1 MNINWTSDL
10 SVGDHS
16 IDDDHKE
23 LFALIDELDSA
34 DMSHDYINSIL
45 DRLKA
50 YTRGH
55 FSREEEYMKNAGFP
69 GLEEHLKQH
78 ENFIEWLETIRS
90 TYARFPQSPFI
101 IGDSVNSYLQRWLR
115 QHILE
120 EDMKYRD
127 YIVGQ
132 ESHGSEQGG

>member
-1 MNINWTSDL
+1 MNITWTSDL

-23 LFALIDELDSA
+23 LFALVDELDSA

-55 FSREEEYMKNAGFP
+55 FSREEEYMEQVGYP
-69 GLEEHLKQH
+69 GMEGHLLQH
-78 ENFIEWLETIRS
+78 KNFIEWLETIRA

-127 YIVGQ
+127 FIL
-132 ESHGSEQGG
+132 EQKAKNAD

>member
-1 MNINWTSDL
+1 MNITWTSDL

-23 LFALIDELDSA
+23 LFALVDELDSA

-55 FSREEEYMKNAGFP
+55 FSREEEYMVQVGYP
-69 GLEEHLKQH
+69 GMKGHLLQH
-78 ENFIEWLETIRS
+78 KNFIEWLETIRA

-127 YIVGQ
+127 FIL
-132 ESHGSEQGG
+132 EQKAKNAD

>member
-1 MNINWTSDL
+1 MKIAWTSDL

-16 IDDDHKE
+16 IDDDHKG
-23 LFALIDELDSA
+23 LFALIDELCRA
-34 DMSHDYINSIL
+34 DMSHDYINAIL

-55 FSREEEYMKNAGFP
+55 FVREEVYMKKAGFP
-69 GLEEHLKQH
+69 EFDQHLAQH
-78 ENFIEWLETIRS
+78 ESFVEWLEAIRA

-101 IGDSVNSYLQRWLR
+101 IGDSVNGYLQRWLR

-127 YIVGQ
+127 FILGQ
-132 ESHGSEQGG
+132 RNSAAE

>member
-55 FSREEEYMKNAGFP
+55 FSREEEYLKKAGFP

-78 ENFIEWLETIRS
+78 ESFIAWLQTIRP
-90 TYARFPQSPFI
+90 TYAPFHQSTFI
-101 IGDSVNSYLQRWLR
+101 FGASVNRYLQSWLL
-115 QHILE
+115 QNILE
-120 EDMKYRD
+120 EDLKHRV
-127 YIVGQ
+127 YIAGQ
-132 ESHGSEQGG
+132 QSRAPEPGG

>member
-1 MNINWTSDL
+1 MDIKWTSDL

-23 LFALIDELDSA
+23 LFSLVDELHSA

-50 YTRGH
+50 YTQGH
-55 FSREEEYMKNAGFP
+55 FAREELYMKQAGFP
-69 GLEEHLKQH
+69 GLEDHLKEH
-78 ENFIEWLETIRS
+78 ESFIEWLETIRS

-101 IGDSVNSYLQRWLR
+101 FGDSVNGYLQRWLR

-127 YIVGQ
+127 FILAQ
-132 ESHGSEQGG
+132 KAKSAQ